1 MEPVAGGEE
10 IGVGNRGRTSGQG
23 VRGESQLMTVD
34 LIQALDHPRRRRLLR
49 ALHSSDEAQSP
60 TQLAKIIGDEVNRID
75 YHVKFLTRLG
85 VVSKTGDRRVCGVR
99 ESFFAS
105 HVSNHKQVLSILADT
120 EGEDAEA
127 LR

>member
-1 MEPVAGGEE
+1 MEPAAGGEE
-10 IGVGNRGRTSGQG
+10 IGVGSRGGTSGQDVG
-23 VRGESQLMTVD
+23 GKGQAMTVD

-49 ALHSSDEAQSP
+49 ALHRSDDAQSP

-75 YHVKFLTRLG
+75 YHVKSLARLG
-85 VVSKTGDRRVCGVR
+85 VVSKTGDRRVRGVR

-105 HVSNHKQVLSILADT
+105 NVSNHEQVLSILADT